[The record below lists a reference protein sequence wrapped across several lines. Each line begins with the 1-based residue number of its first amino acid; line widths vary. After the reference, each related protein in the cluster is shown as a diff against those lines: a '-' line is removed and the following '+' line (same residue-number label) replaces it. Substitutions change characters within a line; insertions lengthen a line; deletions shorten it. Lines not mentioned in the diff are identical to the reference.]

1 MVSASGLIEAL
12 SEREI
17 EHLSSSPTMR
27 EAFLEEMA
35 DEHGLNADDLMKAF
49 LSITTIK
56 EPVEEVAIPMKVV
69 AKKPVWD
76 DGNNFTTKQ
85 KKAKLMN
92 ECLDLLQHSG
102 YSKTEMLK
110 ILNKDN
116 VSWRKLATEVLDY
129 MVARGMIIQVARK
142 YYINNNQTFRET
154 SFHRKVYSALCE
166 GPQSTSA
173 ILRKTGYNNP
183 KGRDKLFQ
191 VLSIMRNEDLIVKDG
206 KYWSLAV

>member
-1 MVSASGLIEAL
+1 MVSALGLIEAL

-27 EAFLEEMA
+27 EAFLDEMA
-35 DEHGLNADDLMKAF
+35 DEHGLDSEDLMNAF

-56 EPVEEVAIPMKVV
+56 ESVEEVPIPMKVI

-76 DGNNFTTKQ
+76 EGNNFTVKQ

-92 ECLDLLQHSG
+92 ECLDILQQSG

-110 ILNKDN
+110 LLNKDN

-129 MVARGMIIQVARK
+129 MVARGMVIKVAKK
-142 YYINNNQTFRET
+142 YYIHNNQTFRET

-166 GPQSTSA
+166 GPQTTSA
-173 ILRKTGYNNP
+173 ILRKIGYNNP

-191 VLSIMRNEDLIVKDG
+191 VLTIMRNEDLVHKDG
-206 KYWSLAV
+206 RFWNLSV

>member
-1 MVSASGLIEAL
+1 MVSALGLIEAL

-27 EAFLEEMA
+27 EAFLDEMA
-35 DEHGLNADDLMKAF
+35 DEHGLDSEDLMNAF

-56 EPVEEVAIPMKVV
+56 EPVEEVPIPMKVI

-76 DGNNFTTKQ
+76 EGNNFTVKQ

-92 ECLDLLQHSG
+92 ECLDILQQSG

-110 ILNKDN
+110 LLNKDN
-116 VSWRKLATEVLDY
+116 VSWRRLATEVLDY
-129 MVARGMIIQVARK
+129 MVARGMVIKVAKK
-142 YYINNNQTFRET
+142 YYIHNNQTFRET

-166 GPQSTSA
+166 GPQTTSA
-173 ILRKTGYNNP
+173 ILRKIGYNNP

-191 VLSIMRNEDLIVKDG
+191 VLTIMRNEDLVHKDG
-206 KYWSLAV
+206 RFWNLSV